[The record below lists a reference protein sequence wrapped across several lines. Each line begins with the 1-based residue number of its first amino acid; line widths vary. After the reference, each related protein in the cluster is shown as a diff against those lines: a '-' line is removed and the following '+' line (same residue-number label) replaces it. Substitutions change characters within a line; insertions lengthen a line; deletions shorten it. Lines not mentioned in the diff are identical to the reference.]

1 MRLFST
7 YLIGLVFGVGIA
19 ISGMANPAK
28 VLNFFDV
35 AGTWDPSL
43 AFVMGGAV
51 VVAFLGYRIVL
62 RRPAPL
68 IDAKFHLPDNPRID
82 ARLLGGSALFGVG
95 WGIAGFC
102 PGGALPALGT
112 GRIVVFAFVAA
123 LIAGIFAAKGLM
135 ALTHARAAR
144 LLRRE
149 T

>member
-1 MRLFST
+1 MRLVST
-7 YLIGLVFGVGIA
+7 YLIGLIFGVGIS

-28 VLNFFDV
+28 VLNFFDI

-43 AFVMGGAV
+43 VFVMGGAV
-51 VVAFLGYRIVL
+51 VVAFFGYKIVL
-62 RRPAPL
+62 SRPTPVL
-68 IDAKFHLPDNPRID
+68 DAKFHLPDNPRID
-82 ARLLGGSALFGVG
+82 ARLLGGSALFGIG

-112 GRIVVFAFVAA
+112 GQIDVFVFVAA
-123 LIAGIFAAKGLM
+123 LVAGIFAAKGLM

-144 LLRRE
+144 VLRPE

>member
-1 MRLFST
+1 MRLLST
-7 YLIGLVFGVGIA
+7 YLIGLIFGVGIS

-43 AFVMGGAV
+43 IFVMGGAV

-62 RRPAPL
+62 QRPAPI
-68 IDAKFHLPDNPRID
+68 IDAKFHLPENSHID

-102 PGGALPALGT
+102 PGGAIPALGT
-112 GRIVVFAFVAA
+112 GRIEVFAFMAA
-123 LIAGIFAAKGLM
+123 LIVGIFAAKWLM